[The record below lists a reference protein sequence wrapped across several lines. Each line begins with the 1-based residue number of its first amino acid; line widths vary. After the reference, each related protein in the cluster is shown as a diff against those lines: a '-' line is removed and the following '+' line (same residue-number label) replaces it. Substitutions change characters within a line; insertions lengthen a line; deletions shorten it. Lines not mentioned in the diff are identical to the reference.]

1 MVKKIKGGDGGLLN
15 YLNNNEDFEYDE
27 DMFKQKFIVGMYLIL
42 VVVISIL
49 NIIVM
54 IFASLKDYSSFVNTL
69 LVVCSVFVILFS
81 ILSLML
87 VTNNNKNIDTL
98 VLYSGSVLFIFV
110 SGIITLIYSLIPNA
124 RLTTSFYVSTILETF
139 LICFIA
145 CMFLYSI
152 PKYLD
157 GAVVLL
163 LSTCTLILTLISYMN
178 NIFIKSSDTDT
189 GTPSTSYV

>member
-1 MVKKIKGGDGGLLN
+1 MVKTIKGGISISD
-15 YLNNNEDFEYDE
+15 NNFEYNE
-27 DMFKQKFIVGMYLIL
+27 NMFKQKFIVGMYLIL
-42 VVVISIL
+42 VVVIGIL

-87 VTNNNKNIDTL
+87 VTNNNKNQDSL

-110 SGIITLIYSLIPNA
+110 TGIITLIFSLIPNA
-124 RLTTSFYVSTILETF
+124 RLSGSFYVSTILETF

-145 CMFLYSI
+145 FMFLYST
-152 PKYLD
+152 PGYWD

-178 NIFIKSSDTDT
+178 NRYIKSSDKESKNS
-189 GTPSTSYV
+189 STEYM

>member
-1 MVKKIKGGDGGLLN
+1 MVKKIKGGDGGFLD
-15 YLNNNEDFEYDE
+15 YLNHEDFEYND
-27 DMFKQKFIVGMYLIL
+27 DMFKQKFIVGMYLII
-42 VVVISIL
+42 VVVITIL

-87 VTNNNKNIDTL
+87 VTNNNKNTDTL

-145 CMFLYSI
+145 SVFLYSI

-157 GAVVLL
+157 GVVVLL

-178 NIFIKSSDTDT
+178 NIFIKSSDTES
-189 GTPSTSYV
+189 GTPSTAYV